1 MQVMFE
7 FLAERKPFDIHTIL
21 INLNN
26 DEVAHES
33 VNVFQ
38 AQGIQKSLIKG
49 IAGSSAFDNKFR
61 KKGMTI
67 TIKTN
72 ASVSIE
78 GSVVETDTQLFVKI
92 LIVFIQPEEINDAF
106 SYELGTRPSSL
117 FDKKG
122 LMNEAHKPEL
132 KNALL
137 DQLGLSECIMS
148 DILQDTNYVLDGWSL
163 FQRLPWTVGSTF
175 DEICQSFK
183 KYLLNKYGT
192 TENITGQRTDELGR
206 ARKKNSTIPP

>member
-1 MQVMFE
+1 
-7 FLAERKPFDIHTIL
+7 
-21 INLNN
+21 
-26 DEVAHES
+26 
-33 VNVFQ
+33 
-38 AQGIQKSLIKG
+38 
-49 IAGSSAFDNKFR
+49 
-61 KKGMTI
+61 MTI
-67 TIKTN
+67 TIKTS

-78 GSVVETDTQLFVKI
+78 GSVVEIDPQLFVKI
-92 LIVFIQPEEINDAF
+92 LIVFIQPEKINDAF
-106 SYELGTRPSSL
+106 SYKLGTRPSSL

-122 LMNEAHKPEL
+122 LMNEAHKPDL

-163 FQRLPWTVGSTF
+163 LQRLPWTVGSTF
-175 DEICQSFK
+175 DEICQPFK
-183 KYLLNKYGT
+183 NYLLNKYGT